1 MRGCRRRAGLTFE
14 SSLGRAFCVFLAARA
29 GGVAGSPARR
39 GSVAQVPGVG
49 GASTGRGALAAK
61 QADSGRFWLCA
72 AQLYSKGMARSVS
85 AGGAHCWRAST
96 GAGSAGLAG
105 QCSRSLSSGA
115 FAARILKSN
124 TDSRC
129 TTAHARVAHFT
140 RPPRFADSAQPH
152 HAQRPSAAQVD
163 PVSFC
168 KPRQRRQ
175 TQSQAAAQAPAVA
188 ERLVAPAAVL
198 TSYHHVW
205 PFLPE
210 T

>member
-124 TDSRC
+124 TDSRS

-140 RPPRFADSAQPH
+140 RPPRFCTTAPRAATERSTGGPGQLLQAQ
-152 HAQRPSAAQVD
+152 
-163 PVSFC
+163 
-168 KPRQRRQ
+168 
-175 TQSQAAAQAPAVA
+175 TAQANTEPGSRAGTG
-188 ERLVAPAAVL
+188 RCGAAR
-198 TSYHHVW
+198 SACCHHVW
-205 PFLPE
+205 PFL